1 MIAAVENYKTLKA
14 SLAHLIDISG
24 YRNDYVA
31 KKIGMRPPHFSVKKT
46 KGNWTEEE
54 VEKIVAVLTHVNEEV
69 NDFILSEIMDKRLN
83 DKDKEPVM
91 TYDEYKTEL
100 KKIFG
105 KE

>member
-1 MIAAVENYKTLKA
+1 MIAAVENYKNLRV

-46 KGNWTEEE
+46 KGNWTEQE
-54 VEKIVAVLTHVNEEV
+54 VEKIIAVLTQVNEEV
-69 NDFILSEIMDKRLN
+69 NDFILHEIIDKRLN
-83 DKDKEPVM
+83 DKDKEPVI

-100 KKIFG
+100 RKILDKK
-105 KE
+105 